1 MVLSKLQPPAL
12 AAVQKTLLV
21 SGLRKVIILPPLLK
35 VIMNNIIII
44 TENSTLVGLYKFESK
59 IKGDLCFVKG
69 LFNYLSFFL
78 ILNP

>member
-21 SGLRKVIILPPLLK
+21 PGLRKVIILPPLLK
-35 VIMNNIIII
+35 VIMNNIII